1 MGVAGMDGD
10 IVWFVLQDDYIPY
23 PSIDE
28 VGAPWLPSAL
38 GPVSGA
44 QLGELMVMMLMVPVQ
59 PHVGENAGPG
69 T

>member
-1 MGVAGMDGD
+1 MGVAGMNDD

-28 VGAPWLPSAL
+28 VGAPWLHSAL

-44 QLGELMVMMLMVPVQ
+44 QLGELMVMMLMVPAR
-59 PHVGENAGPG
+59 PHVGENPDPG

>member
-1 MGVAGMDGD
+1 MGVAGMNGD

-28 VGAPWLPSAL
+28 VGAPWLRSAR

-44 QLGELMVMMLMVPVQ
+44 QLGELTVMMLMVPAP
-59 PHVGENAGPG
+59 PHVGENPDPG